1 MDDGRPRKGAA
12 MTTTGK
18 LAIAV
23 LIGGLGAG
31 LGGAVGCGGVSG
43 SDVQSA
49 RQQATTASC
58 NYYMMCNEIG
68 PDAGTNG
75 FENASTCQTMVL
87 SFWTGQWPDSTCQGK
102 VDQSALSVCIDA
114 INSTLCMNG
123 LDVLA
128 TLYAKCPVARVC
140 PSGTGVDAGG

>member
-31 LGGAVGCGGVSG
+31 LGGAVGCGGVSS
-43 SDVQSA
+43 SDIASA
-49 RQQATTASC
+49 RTKATTASC
-58 NYYMMCNEIG
+58 NYYQMCNQIG
-68 PDAGTNG
+68 TATGDTFDTYAD
-75 FENASTCQTMVL
+75 CQTQVL
-87 SFWTGQWPDSTCQGK
+87 SYWTGMWPDTACQGK
-102 VDQSALSVCIDA
+102 VDQSALTVCIDA

-123 LDVLA
+123 LDVLS
-128 TLYAKCPVARVC
+128 TLYAKCPVAKVC
-140 PSGTGVDAGG
+140 PGGSDAGGN